1 VIQQMRMDNTSWQ
14 EIILP
19 LMPVKIRKLLE
30 ELPDTIGDSLEE
42 IRLRA
47 GKPLMIHSGGKD
59 YFLDTRGNITLSPVY
74 GHIVAMEDC
83 QRFLENIS
91 DYSLYA
97 IEEELR
103 NGYITLKGG
112 FRIGI
117 VGKAVL
123 ENRKIKLLKYCSGFN
138 IRITRQI
145 LGAADKVMPYLVGSY
160 GVRHTLVI
168 SPPQLGKTTM
178 LRDIA
183 RQLSNGWKTFNG
195 VKVGIVDERS
205 EIAGCY
211 QGIPQNDIGVRTDVL
226 DACPKAEG
234 ILMLIRSM
242 SPQVIVTDEI
252 GRKDDIEALEE
263 ALNAGVKII
272 TSAHGGSLDEVK
284 QRPFM
289 KELIEKRIFE
299 RYILLG
305 NSKGV
310 GTVESILEGTDFHNL
325 LKMPVK

>member
-1 VIQQMRMDNTSWQ
+1 MEKTTWQ

-19 LMPVKIRKLLE
+19 LMPVQIRKLLE
-30 ELPDTIGDSLEE
+30 ELPDTIGESLEE

-47 GKPLMIHSGGKD
+47 EKPLMIHSGGKD
-59 YFLDTRGNITLSPVY
+59 YFLDARGNITLSPVY
-74 GHIVAMEDC
+74 GYIISMEDC

-112 FRIGI
+112 FRVGI

-123 ENRKIKLLKYCSGFN
+123 ENRKVRLLKYCSGFN

-145 LGAADKVMPYLVGSY
+145 LGAADKVMPYLIGPY

-178 LRDIA
+178 LRDLA
-183 RQLSNGWKTFNG
+183 RQISNGWKTFHG

-211 QGIPQNDIGVRTDVL
+211 QGIPQNDIGIRTDVL

-242 SPQVIVTDEI
+242 SPQVIITDEI
-252 GRKDDIEALEE
+252 GRKEDIEALEE

-289 KELIEKRIFE
+289 KELIEKRVFE